1 MPRAFLELELLQ
13 CKSHILNQRLSLIK
27 HAQQQSAGIYAGGR
41 FRQLSVGF
49 VVGLAGI
56 ARLFA
61 GVAPVVRLGAGL
73 VMSPGGLV
81 EDRKSL
87 EGLAG
92 QGLITQQQKWK

>member
-1 MPRAFLELELLQ
+1 MPGAFLELELLQ
-13 CKSHILNQRLSLIK
+13 RKSHILNQRLSLIM
-27 HAQQQSAGIYAGGR
+27 HAQQEGAGIYAGGR

-56 ARLFA
+56 PRLFA

-81 EDRKSL
+81 EDRKPL

>member
-1 MPRAFLELELLQ
+1 M
-13 CKSHILNQRLSLIK
+13 
-27 HAQQQSAGIYAGGR
+27 HAQQQRAGIHAGGR

-56 ARLFA
+56 AWLFA
-61 GVAPVVRLGAGL
+61 RVAPVVRLGAGL

-81 EDRKSL
+81 EDRKAL

-92 QGLITQQQKWK
+92 QGLIKQQQKFK

>member
-1 MPRAFLELELLQ
+1 M
-13 CKSHILNQRLSLIK
+13 HV
-27 HAQQQSAGIYAGGR
+27 QQQSACIYAGGR

-73 VMSPGGLV
+73 VMSPGRLV
-81 EDRKSL
+81 EDRKAL

-92 QGLITQQQKWK
+92 QGLTTQQQTWKYVF